1 MTSVRLWW
9 IRASVSG
16 DDERDEAEMAS
27 ARQWW
32 MRASVSGDD
41 ERESC
46 EMM

>member
-1 MTSVRLWW
+1 M
-9 IRASVSG
+9 SG